1 MFYQYNHFGTT
12 EYFCKEY
19 GEDFNFPMH
28 LHNSFEFITV
38 KEGKMTVVIDGM
50 EYILKKG
57 ESVLIFPNQLHSLES
72 ETCSHMLC
80 IFSSELVRAYYYK
93 INKKIPLNNKVRAD
107 GFVIDYID
115 KLLPESSVAE
125 KKGILY
131 LLCAIFDKET
141 DYTDRMKV
149 YDGLLY
155 KIFDFVERNYS
166 GDCTLEKL
174 SKETGYNYSYLSRS
188 FKKSTGISFNSYVNQ
203 YRISNACY
211 LLSNT
216 GYSIVECAL
225 ESGYESLR
233 SFNRNFIAS
242 RGVTPSE
249 YRMKK

>member
-1 MFYQYNHFGTT
+1 MFYQYKHFGTT

-28 LHNSFEFITV
+28 LHNSFEFITLL
-38 KEGKMTVVIDGM
+38 EGEMKVVIDDR
-50 EYILKKG
+50 EYVLKKG
-57 ESVLIFPNQLHSLES
+57 EAVLIFPNQMHSLES
-72 ETCSHMLC
+72 EKSRHMLC
-80 IFSSELVRAYYYK
+80 IFSSELVRAYYSGL
-93 INKKIPLNNKVRAD
+93 NKKIPLDNKVRAD
-107 GFVIDYID
+107 KFVIESID

-131 LLCAIFDKET
+131 LLCATFDKET

-216 GYSIVECAL
+216 EYSIVECAL

-242 RGVTPSE
+242 RGITPSE
-249 YRMKK
+249 YRIKK